1 MEWKEVVEYAFLADF
16 DLLRDTR
23 QDISQ
28 RPWATPA
35 GRLAMDTHFKM
46 CRALEELDR
55 LNVEVPRLATYIR
68 DEDTYLRSCED
79 QLRLS
84 NPPLALQIALHRE
97 ERGRYN
103 AHHNRRLLD
112 LAKLP
117 GFTGFIIPGESITK
131 EVGESASTPST
142 RNPIPSPTAVSVD
155 ERMSVDEGLHDTD
168 EALEEEE
175 LAERSSEEASNILA
189 DLFSSVLRLN
199 ENV

>member
-1 MEWKEVVEYAFLADF
+1 MPCENIGKALQARSSAIRTALDKYNTAAAALSPRRPTLEWKEVVEYAFLADF

-55 LNVEVPRLATYIR
+55 LNVEVRRLATYIR

-79 QLRLS
+79 QLCLS

-117 GFTGFIIPGESITK
+117 GFTGTIIPGESITK
-131 EVGESASTPST
+131 EAGESASTPST
-142 RNPIPSPTAVSVD
+142 RNSIPPP
-155 ERMSVDEGLHDTD
+155 RCC
-168 EALEEEE
+168 
-175 LAERSSEEASNILA
+175 
-189 DLFSSVLRLN
+189 
-199 ENV
+199 